1 MRWRVTTWRWLLSGG
16 IMVSVVLLLLLLW
29 LPSASVPTFA
39 QVRDAYRPSE
49 IALVDRHG
57 VLLHE
62 VRVDMHVRR
71 LSWTPLASISPA
83 LLSTVV
89 RAEDRRFFT
98 HTGVDWHAAG
108 AVLVRSL
115 TGARLRGA
123 STISMQ
129 VANLLERQVE
139 SKQVVRQWPALT
151 VFAELWGKW
160 RQMRRAWALERQWSK
175 EHILE
180 AYLNLAPFRGE
191 LEGVA
196 AASYILLHKHPHGV
210 TAAEAAGLVALLPAP
225 NAALETLRRRA
236 RRIAQILPGTFA
248 LEESDRAVTQIV
260 HPPVASG
267 LSTMLAPHAARRLF
281 SETPT
286 ASPVYSSLDARLQR
300 LALDSLHR
308 HLLELRDQRVEDG
321 AVLVVDNATGEV
333 LVYVGSSGNLSSAAY
348 VDGVMA
354 RRQAGSTL
362 KPFLYGLAFE
372 QRLLTP
378 ASFLADTPLALA
390 VAGGVYRP
398 QNYDE
403 QFQGVVSARTALAA
417 SLNIPAVRVL
427 TLVGTEPFVQRL
439 RALGLQGLM
448 ESGDF
453 YGPSLALGSAE
464 VSLWELT
471 NAYRTL
477 ANGGTWR
484 PLQMEMSSHEDL
496 RNLVSD
502 GQRVYT
508 EGSSFLVSH
517 ILADR
522 ESRSVTFGWENALA
536 TRFWSAVKT
545 GTSKDMR
552 DNWCI
557 GYSQQYTVGVWVGN
571 FSGAPMQN
579 VSGVAGAAPI
589 WAEMMAQLHKDPAQ
603 QAPAVPADVVALRVD
618 FSLASEASREE
629 WFLRGTEPVGT
640 GERLAREQTRILA
653 PQEGAIIALDPD
665 IPPAY
670 QHVAF
675 EAQGVPG
682 GAYWELDG
690 NALGSAAASRLWRP
704 VPGKHALRL
713 MDVHRQTL
721 ETVQFVVRGDG
732 KRRE

>member
-1 MRWRVTTWRWLLSGG
+1 MRSSVKNWWWLLSGG
-16 IMVSVVLLLLLLW
+16 ILVSVALILLLLG
-29 LPSASVPTFA
+29 LPSESVPTFA
-39 QVRDAYRPSE
+39 QVRDAYQPSE
-49 IALVDRHG
+49 KALVDRHG

-98 HTGVDWHAAG
+98 HTGVDWYAAG
-108 AVLVRSL
+108 AVLGRSL
-115 TGARLRGA
+115 AGARLRGA

-129 VANLLERQVE
+129 VANLLERQVK
-139 SKQVVRQWPALT
+139 SKQFVRRWPTLT
-151 VFAELWGKW
+151 AFAEPWGKW

-175 EHILE
+175 EQILE

-196 AASYILLHKHPHGV
+196 AASYILLHKNPHGV

-225 NAALETLRRRA
+225 NAALETLQRRA
-236 RRIAQILPGTFA
+236 RRIAQMLPSTFA
-248 LEESDRAVTQIV
+248 LEETDRVVAQIV
-260 HPPVASG
+260 HAPMASG
-267 LSTMLAPHAARRLF
+267 LGTMLAPHAAQRLF
-281 SETPT
+281 REAPAT
-286 ASPVYSSLDARLQR
+286 SPVHSPLDARLQR

-333 LVYVGSSGNLSSAAY
+333 LAYVGSSGNLSSAAY
-348 VDGVMA
+348 VDGVIA

-378 ASFLADTPLALA
+378 ASFIEDTPLALA

-403 QFQGVVSARTALAA
+403 HFQGVVSARTALAA
-417 SLNIPAVRVL
+417 SLNIPAVRIL
-427 TLVGTEPFVQRL
+427 ALVGPEPFVQRL
-439 RALGLQGLM
+439 RASGFQGLT

-477 ANGGTWR
+477 ANGGAWR
-484 PLQMEMSSHEDL
+484 PLRMEMGSHDDL
-496 RNLVSD
+496 RNLLSD

-571 FSGAPMQN
+571 FSGAPMKN

-589 WAEMMAQLHKDPAQ
+589 WAEMMARLHQNSAQ
-603 QAPAVPADVVALRVD
+603 QAPAVPTDVVALRIN
-618 FSLASEASREE
+618 FAPASEAPREE

-640 GERLAREQTRILA
+640 GERLAREQTRILS

-670 QHVAF
+670 QHVAL
-675 EAQGVPG
+675 EAQGVPA

-690 NALGSAAASRLWRP
+690 NTLGSATRAHLWRP